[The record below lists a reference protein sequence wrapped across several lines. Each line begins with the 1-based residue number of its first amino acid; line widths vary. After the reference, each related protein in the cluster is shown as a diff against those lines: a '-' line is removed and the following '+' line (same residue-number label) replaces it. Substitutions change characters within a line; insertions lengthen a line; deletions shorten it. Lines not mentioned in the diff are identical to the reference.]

1 MLRCQRNLLN
11 QIRETVSNDIPIA
24 RLKEVRRTLVSLEE
38 EERCLNKPV
47 LTDLNLL
54 PDLHKWFMEN
64 DSSTDP
70 FMKRRKFLFLVLCL
84 YSVGSILGDRL
95 PTGLRPKLCEIYP
108 SLSACTISNN
118 IYGLDIEYFVYSDF
132 REDINRLYGLLMESK
147 LFQEQSK
154 CLFDEGEGLTQAQN
168 N

>member
-1 MLRCQRNLLN
+1 MLRCQRNSLN
-11 QIRETVSNDIPIA
+11 QIRQTVSNDIPIA
-24 RLKEVRRTLVSLEE
+24 RLKEVRLTLVSLGE

-54 PDLHKWFMEN
+54 PDLHKWFLEN
-64 DSSTDP
+64 DNSTDP

-95 PTGLRPKLCEIYP
+95 PNGLRPKLCEIYP
-108 SLSACTISNN
+108 SLSASTISNN

-132 REDINRLYGLLMESK
+132 RENINRLYGLLMESK

-154 CLFDEGEGLTQAQN
+154 CLFVEGEGLTQT
-168 N
+168 